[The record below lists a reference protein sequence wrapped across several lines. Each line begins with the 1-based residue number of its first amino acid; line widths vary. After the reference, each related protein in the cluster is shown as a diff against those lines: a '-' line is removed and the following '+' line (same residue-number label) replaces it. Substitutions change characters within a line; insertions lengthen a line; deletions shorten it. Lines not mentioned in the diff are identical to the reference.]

1 MNELIPDKK
10 AYQVNK
16 RRMAWSALL
25 IMAVTTIA
33 TIIDPK
39 RMSEAD
45 SMIMAMY
52 ISLSGLVGAYF
63 GFSGMVAKKDK
74 EMK

>member
-16 RRMAWSALL
+16 QRMAWSALL

-33 TIIDPK
+33 TIADPA

-52 ISLSGLVGAYF
+52 ISLSGLVASYL
-63 GFSGMVAKKDK
+63 GFSGMVARKDQ

>member
-16 RRMAWSALL
+16 RRMAWSALI
-25 IMAVTTIA
+25 IMAVVTVA

-63 GFSGMVAKKDK
+63 GFSGMVAKRDQAAK
-74 EMK
+74 

>member
-1 MNELIPDKK
+1 
-10 AYQVNK
+10 
-16 RRMAWSALL
+16 
-25 IMAVTTIA
+25 MAVTTIA

-63 GFSGMVAKKDK
+63 GFSGMVAKKDR